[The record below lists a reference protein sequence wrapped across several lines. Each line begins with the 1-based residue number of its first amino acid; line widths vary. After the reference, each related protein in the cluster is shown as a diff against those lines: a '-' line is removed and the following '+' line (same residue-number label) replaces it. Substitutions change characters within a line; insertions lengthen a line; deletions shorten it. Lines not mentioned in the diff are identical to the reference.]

1 MPSNPATRLDA
12 EFGSFP
18 GLISAWGAFRGD
30 APALDDGTVSLSWR
44 AVADRVERIAA
55 RLQADG
61 LQRGQAVAILG
72 TTCVNYAL
80 VYLAAIRAGG
90 CAAPLTTSASPDQ
103 LKGMALDS
111 GAIHLFIDQA
121 KLDELGDF
129 KLPVKHRI
137 LLDNLDAFMAPEGT
151 NAAPFDPAEND
162 PLNIIYS
169 SGTTGIPKG
178 IVHSHGMRWRQMTFR
193 AAMNYGVDSRTLC
206 STPLYSNTTMAVFLP
221 TMYSGG
227 CASLMGKFDVEKW
240 LERAQAERITHIML
254 VPVQYRRLMQF
265 ARLDD
270 YDLSNMRMKYCTSA
284 PFPADLKA
292 EVLKR
297 MPGGLIE
304 IYGMTEGGVACIF
317 PVHEH
322 PDKLHTVGFPAPG
335 HFLKVIDENLQ
346 EVPPGTAGELVGKSP
361 TMMLGYKNQPEKTR
375 EGYWIDPE
383 DGSTWQRMGDIGR
396 VDADGFVEL
405 VGRTKD
411 VIISGGFNIFPIDLE
426 AELLKDERVAEAAV
440 VGVPSEQWG
449 ETPVGFVVLKPGA
462 RDADLED
469 IRSVANEQARQDPA
483 RRGTLLHRRDAA
495 QPHRQAAQDRAQ
507 GSGSGQSALGED
519 FWVHAEH
526 AEEKVEAQRGC
537 ACGKAAFN
545 FERCGRF
552 SV

>member
-1 MPSNPATRLDA
+1 MASDPAVQLDA

-18 GLISAWGAFRGD
+18 GLIQAWGEFRGD
-30 APALDDGTVSLSWR
+30 APALYDGTTDLSWR
-44 AVADRVERIAA
+44 EAAAQVERIAA

-61 LQRGQAVAILG
+61 LERGQAVAILG
-72 TTCVNYAL
+72 TSTVEYAL
-80 VYLAAIRAGG
+80 VFLAAIRAGG
-90 CAAPLTTSASPDQ
+90 CAAPLTTSASPEQ
-103 LKGMALDS
+103 LAGMAADS
-111 GAIHLFIDQA
+111 GAIHLFIDRA
-121 KLDELGDF
+121 KLNELGDF
-129 KLPVKHRI
+129 TLPIASQIV
-137 LLDNLDAFMAPEGT
+137 LDEELYTFMAPEGT
-151 NAAPFDPAEND
+151 RAAPFEPAEND
-162 PLNIIYS
+162 PFNIIYS

-193 AAMNYGVDSRTLC
+193 ASLNYGKDSRTLT

-227 CASLMGKFDVEKW
+227 CASIMGKFDTEKW
-240 LERAQAERITHIML
+240 LQRAQDERITHTML

-265 ARLDD
+265 DRFDD
-270 YDLSNMRMKYCTSA
+270 FDLSAMKMKYCTSA
-284 PFPADLKA
+284 PFPADLKG

-322 PDKLHTVGFPAPG
+322 PDKLHTVGKPAPG
-335 HFLKVIDENLQ
+335 HFLKVIDENGN
-346 EVPPGTAGELVGKSP
+346 EVPPGVAGELIGKSS

-383 DGSTWQRMGDIGR
+383 DGSTWQRMGDVGR

-440 VGVPSEQWG
+440 VGVPSESWG
-449 ETPVGFVVLKPGA
+449 ETPVGFVVLKPGVGE
-462 RDADLED
+462 DALED
-469 IRSVANEQARQDPA
+469 IRTVANSRLGKTQRVAELYAIDDMPRSHIGKLLKTELRERVPAKAR
-483 RRGTLLHRRDAA
+483 
-495 QPHRQAAQDRAQ
+495 
-507 GSGSGQSALGED
+507 
-519 FWVHAEH
+519 
-526 AEEKVEAQRGC
+526 
-537 ACGKAAFN
+537 
-545 FERCGRF
+545 
-552 SV
+552 

>member
-1 MPSNPATRLDA
+1 MASDPAAQLDA

-18 GLISAWGAFRGD
+18 GLIAAWGAWRGD
-30 APALDDGTVSLSWR
+30 APALYDGTTELSWR
-44 AVADRVERIAA
+44 ETAARVERIAA

-61 LQRGQAVAILG
+61 LERGQSVAILG
-72 TTCVNYAL
+72 TTSVNYAL
-80 VYLAAIRAGG
+80 IYLAAIRAGG

-103 LKGMALDS
+103 LAGMAADS
-111 GAIHLFIDQA
+111 GAIHLFIDRA
-121 KLDELGDF
+121 KLNELGDF
-129 KLPVKHRI
+129 KLPVAHQI
-137 LLDNLDAFMAPEGT
+137 VLDEELDTFMASEGT
-151 NAAPFDPAEND
+151 KAAPFEPAEKD
-162 PLNIIYS
+162 PFNIIYS

-193 AAMNYGVDSRTLC
+193 AALNYGQDSRTIC

-227 CASLMGKFDVEKW
+227 CASLMGKFDVQKW
-240 LERAQAERITHIML
+240 LERASAEQCTHTML

-265 ARLDD
+265 EHFDD
-270 YDLSNMRMKYCTSA
+270 YDLSAMRMKYCTSA

-322 PDKLHTVGFPAPG
+322 PDKLHTVGKPAPG
-335 HFLKVIDENLQ
+335 HFLKVIDENLK
-346 EVPPGTAGELVGKSP
+346 EVPPGTPGELVGISP

-375 EGYWIDPE
+375 EGYWINPE

-426 AELLKDERVAEAAV
+426 AELAKDERVVEAAV
-440 VGVPSEQWG
+440 VGVPSEAWG
-449 ETPVGFVVLKPGA
+449 ETPVGFVVLKPGVSE
-462 RDADLED
+462 DALED
-469 IRSVANEQARQDPA
+469 IRSVANSRLGKTQRVAELYAIAEMPRSHIGKLLKTDLRELVPTKAR
-483 RRGTLLHRRDAA
+483 
-495 QPHRQAAQDRAQ
+495 
-507 GSGSGQSALGED
+507 
-519 FWVHAEH
+519 
-526 AEEKVEAQRGC
+526 
-537 ACGKAAFN
+537 
-545 FERCGRF
+545 
-552 SV
+552 

>member
-1 MPSNPATRLDA
+1 MASDPAVQLDA

-18 GLISAWGAFRGD
+18 GLIQAWGEFRGD
-30 APALDDGTVSLSWR
+30 APALYDGKANLSWR
-44 AVADRVERIAA
+44 ETAALVERIAA

-61 LQRGQAVAILG
+61 LEHGQAVAILG
-72 TTCVNYAL
+72 TSTVEYAL
-80 VYLAAIRAGG
+80 VFLAAIRAGG

-103 LKGMALDS
+103 LAGMASDS
-111 GAIHLFIDQA
+111 GAIHLFIDRA
-121 KLDELGDF
+121 KLNELGDF
-129 KLPVKHRI
+129 TLPIASQIV
-137 LLDNLDAFMAPEGT
+137 LDEELYSFMAPEGT
-151 NAAPFDPAEND
+151 KAAPFEPADKDPF
-162 PLNIIYS
+162 NIIYS

-193 AAMNYGVDSRTLC
+193 ASLNYGVDSRTLT

-227 CASLMGKFDVEKW
+227 CASIMGKFDTEKW
-240 LERAQAERITHIML
+240 LQRAQDERITHTML

-265 ARLDD
+265 DRFDD
-270 YDLSNMRMKYCTSA
+270 FDLSAMKMKYCTSA
-284 PFPADLKA
+284 PFPADLKG

-322 PDKLHTVGFPAPG
+322 PDKLHTVGKPAPG
-335 HFLKVIDENLQ
+335 HFLKVIDENGN
-346 EVPPGTAGELVGKSP
+346 EVPPGVAGELIGKSS

-383 DGSTWQRMGDIGR
+383 DGSTWQRMGDVGR

-440 VGVPSEQWG
+440 VGVPSESWG
-449 ETPVGFVVLKPGA
+449 ETPVGFVVLKPGVGE
-462 RDADLED
+462 DALED
-469 IRSVANEQARQDPA
+469 IRTVANSRLGKTQRVAELYAIDDMPRSHIGKLLKTELREQVPAKAR
-483 RRGTLLHRRDAA
+483 
-495 QPHRQAAQDRAQ
+495 
-507 GSGSGQSALGED
+507 
-519 FWVHAEH
+519 
-526 AEEKVEAQRGC
+526 
-537 ACGKAAFN
+537 
-545 FERCGRF
+545 
-552 SV
+552 

>member
-1 MPSNPATRLDA
+1 MASDPAVQLDA

-18 GLISAWGAFRGD
+18 GLIQAWGEFRGD
-30 APALDDGTVSLSWR
+30 APALYDGTTDLSWR
-44 AVADRVERIAA
+44 EAAAQVERIAA

-61 LQRGQAVAILG
+61 LERGQAVAILG
-72 TTCVNYAL
+72 TSTVEYAL
-80 VYLAAIRAGG
+80 VFLAAIRAGG
-90 CAAPLTTSASPDQ
+90 CAAPLTTSASPEQ
-103 LKGMALDS
+103 LAGMAADS
-111 GAIHLFIDQA
+111 GAIHLFIDRA
-121 KLDELGDF
+121 KLNELGDF
-129 KLPVKHRI
+129 TLPIASQIV
-137 LLDNLDAFMAPEGT
+137 LDEELYTFMAPEGT
-151 NAAPFDPAEND
+151 RAAPFEPAEND
-162 PLNIIYS
+162 PFNIIYS

-193 AAMNYGVDSRTLC
+193 ASLNYGKDSRTLT

-227 CASLMGKFDVEKW
+227 CASIMGKFDTEKW
-240 LERAQAERITHIML
+240 LQRAQDERITHTML

-265 ARLDD
+265 DRFDD
-270 YDLSNMRMKYCTSA
+270 FDLSAMKMKYCTSA
-284 PFPADLKA
+284 PFPADLKG

-322 PDKLHTVGFPAPG
+322 PDKLHTVGKPAPG
-335 HFLKVIDENLQ
+335 HFLKVIDENGN
-346 EVPPGTAGELVGKSP
+346 EVPPGVAGELIGKSS

-383 DGSTWQRMGDIGR
+383 DGSTWQRMGDVGR

-440 VGVPSEQWG
+440 VGVPSESWG
-449 ETPVGFVVLKPGA
+449 ETPVGFVVLKPGVGE
-462 RDADLED
+462 DALED
-469 IRSVANEQARQDPA
+469 IRTVANSRLGKTQRVAELYAIDNMPRSHIGKLLKTELRERVPAKAR
-483 RRGTLLHRRDAA
+483 
-495 QPHRQAAQDRAQ
+495 
-507 GSGSGQSALGED
+507 
-519 FWVHAEH
+519 
-526 AEEKVEAQRGC
+526 
-537 ACGKAAFN
+537 
-545 FERCGRF
+545 
-552 SV
+552 

>member
-1 MPSNPATRLDA
+1 MASDPAVQLDA

-18 GLISAWGAFRGD
+18 GLIQAWGEFRGD
-30 APALDDGTVSLSWR
+30 APALYDGTTELSWR
-44 AVADRVERIAA
+44 ETAALVERIAA

-61 LQRGQAVAILG
+61 LERGQAVAILG
-72 TTCVNYAL
+72 TSTVEYAL
-80 VYLAAIRAGG
+80 VFLAAIRAGG
-90 CAAPLTTSASPDQ
+90 CAAPLTTSASPEQ
-103 LKGMALDS
+103 LAGMAADS
-111 GAIHLFIDQA
+111 GAIHLFIDRA
-121 KLDELGDF
+121 KLNELGDF
-129 KLPVKHRI
+129 TLPIASQIV
-137 LLDNLDAFMAPEGT
+137 LDEELYTFMAPEGT
-151 NAAPFDPAEND
+151 KAAPFEPAEND
-162 PLNIIYS
+162 PFNIIYS

-193 AAMNYGVDSRTLC
+193 ASLNYGKDSRTLT

-227 CASLMGKFDVEKW
+227 CASIMGKFDTEKW
-240 LERAQAERITHIML
+240 LQRAQDERITHTML

-265 ARLDD
+265 DRFDD
-270 YDLSNMRMKYCTSA
+270 FDLSAMKMKYCTSA
-284 PFPADLKA
+284 PFPADLKG

-322 PDKLHTVGFPAPG
+322 PDKLHTVGKPAPG
-335 HFLKVIDENLQ
+335 HFLKVIDENGN
-346 EVPPGTAGELVGKSP
+346 EVPPGVAGELIGKSS

-383 DGSTWQRMGDIGR
+383 DGSTWQRMGDVGR

-440 VGVPSEQWG
+440 VGVPSESWG
-449 ETPVGFVVLKPGA
+449 ETPVGFVVLKPDVGE
-462 RDADLED
+462 DALED
-469 IRSVANEQARQDPA
+469 IRSVANSRLGKTQRVAELYAIDEMPRSHIGKLLKTELRERVPAKAR
-483 RRGTLLHRRDAA
+483 
-495 QPHRQAAQDRAQ
+495 
-507 GSGSGQSALGED
+507 
-519 FWVHAEH
+519 
-526 AEEKVEAQRGC
+526 
-537 ACGKAAFN
+537 
-545 FERCGRF
+545 
-552 SV
+552 